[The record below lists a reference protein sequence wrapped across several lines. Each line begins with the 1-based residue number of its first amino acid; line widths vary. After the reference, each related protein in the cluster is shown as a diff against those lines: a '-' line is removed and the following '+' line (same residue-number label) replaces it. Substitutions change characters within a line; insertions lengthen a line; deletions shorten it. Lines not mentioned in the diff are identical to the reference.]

1 MLNIFKKNYQFT
13 IFIIFYFFIGAYLSI
28 INGIT
33 SDEYHS
39 QVNWEVSQS
48 AIISF
53 FKNGN
58 YDVLLNHGDRYQG
71 VAFNLITQPFSIVFN
86 KFVSNLNDLTA
97 YGGWLVS
104 KHIAIFLSF
113 TISGIFFY
121 LLSYKITNNLFFA
134 LISSALY
141 LLYPYFFGH
150 AQFNEKDI
158 PFLSFWIINT
168 YISLTIVESLFL
180 EEKVNINKILLLS
193 FLTAFLIGIRIVGL
207 LICLQYLIS
216 VIILFNIKKI
226 DINNFIKKN
235 WKIFLIFIISLFI
248 FIYILNPIFWHNPLV
263 EPINSISVMSRY
275 WNELCTLTFGTCMN
289 SLNLP
294 ASYYFI
300 WLFFK
305 LPILVIVG
313 ILLFPLVEKK
323 IFNNTPASM
332 YYLTLLLS
340 FFLILFIFIF
350 KNVAIY
356 DELRHV
362 LFLVPMIFLIGLVN
376 LYYFNKKLFISL
388 GSIVFFFFLIENFS
402 LYPYQYT
409 WLNSFAKFTNIQK
422 NFEIDYWGISNKNLT
437 KKIVQYAEENSINK
451 DTCVYGDIFAKE
463 FLVKKN
469 FTCFKTYS
477 QLDAS
482 KEKILFA
489 YKNLRNVKRSD
500 PKDCKLIWNETY
512 KYSFYK
518 KKISVGTLWF
528 CD

>member
-1 MLNIFKKNYQFT
+1 MLNIIKKNYQFF
-13 IFIIFYFFIGAYLSI
+13 IFLLFYFFIGAYLSI
-28 INGIT
+28 VNGIT
-33 SDEYHS
+33 SDEYH
-39 QVNWEVSQS
+39 QQLNWEIHQS

-53 FKNGN
+53 FKYGS

-71 VAFNLITQPFSIVFN
+71 VAFNLITQPFSIIFN
-86 KFVSNLNDLTA
+86 KFVSNLNDLST
-97 YGGWLVS
+97 YGGWLVA
-104 KHIAIFLSF
+104 KHIAIFLTF

-121 LLSYKITNNLFFA
+121 LLSYKITNNLIFA
-134 LISSALY
+134 LIASSLY
-141 LLYPYFFGH
+141 LLYPYFSGH

-168 YISLTIVESLFL
+168 YISLSIVESFYL
-180 EEKVNINKILLLS
+180 EEKININKVILLSL
-193 FLTAFLIGIRIVGL
+193 LTAFLIGIRTLGL
-207 LICLQYLIS
+207 LICFQYLIS
-216 VIILFNIKKI
+216 IIILFNIKKI
-226 DINNFIKKN
+226 NISDFVKKN
-235 WKIFLIFIISLFI
+235 WKLFLIFTIPLFI
-248 FIYILNPIFWHNPLV
+248 FIYIFNPIFWHNPFIEV
-263 EPINSISVMSRY
+263 TNSINVMSRY
-275 WNELCTLTFGTCMN
+275 WNELCTLTLGTCMK
-289 SLNLP
+289 STSLP

-305 LPILVIVG
+305 LPIIVIIG
-313 ILLFPLVEKK
+313 ILLFP
-323 IFNNTPASM
+323 
-332 YYLTLLLS
+332 
-340 FFLILFIFIF
+340 FL
-350 KNVAIY
+350 KNVAVY

-362 LFLVPMIFLIGLVN
+362 LFLVPMIFLIGLTN
-376 LYYFNKKLFISL
+376 LFYFNKKLFISL
-388 GSIVFFFFLIENFS
+388 GSIVFFFFLIENFF

-451 DTCVYGDIFAKE
+451 DTCIYGDIFAKE
-463 FLVKKN
+463 YLSTIN

-477 QLDAS
+477 QLDGA
-482 KEKILFA
+482 KEKTLFA

-512 KYSFYK
+512 RYSFYK